1 MQKYS
6 VKIRIDSIT
15 LHHATWE
22 DKILSSLEEAIA
34 YYIKLH
40 PKKTNRDLDW
50 RVSRLEITG
59 RCCNQKSKSI
69 HTILKGKK

>member
-1 MQKYS
+1 MKMQKYS

-34 YYIKLH
+34 YYMKLH
-40 PKKTNRDLDW
+40 PKKPIEIWIGESLVW
-50 RVSRLEITG
+50 RSPAAVAIK
-59 RCCNQKSKSI
+59 NQNQF
-69 HTILKGKK
+69 TLF